1 MAQSLIERADALQEK
16 VIEGLL
22 ATKGHW
28 QLISR
33 ASGVKYKTI
42 KKIASRET
50 KRTALENLEK
60 LNDVLQHL
68 NH

>member
-1 MAQSLIERADALQEK
+1 MAQSLNERATALQEK

-28 QLISR
+28 QLIST

-50 KRTALENLEK
+50 KRPGLDKLEK
-60 LNDVLQHL
+60 LHGVLQHL